1 MFVSDNLVFLEL
13 QKTGGSHI
21 RRLLEKHV
29 EGRLVGKHNRV
40 VKEYTDKLV
49 VGSIRNPWDW
59 YVSLWAFGV
68 SGCGAIRI
76 RSTSGVDVQYYRR
89 MLPKAMGKNRLT
101 PVEFLVSLYHD
112 AIKPVQRWEQTY
124 RVSSEPVLFRAWLKL
139 LMDAGR
145 RYDVGEGYGFSP
157 LSMHAG
163 LFTYRYFRLFT
174 TGNRIFNDRHL
185 LDQRGIEEFDRDF
198 NILGGVIRTESLE
211 EDFIRV
217 LCDAGYVLSDD
228 QLQEIREQA
237 DNKTNV
243 SQRKSA
249 KYYYDDDTIALVGKR
264 DQYLIRKY
272 GYEPPV

>member
-1 MFVSDNLVFLEL
+1 MFVSDRLVFLEL

-21 RRLLEKHV
+21 RRLLEKYV

-40 VKEYTDKLV
+40 AKEYTDKYV

-68 SGCGAIRI
+68 GGCGAIRA
-76 RSTSGVDVQYYRR
+76 RSTRGIDLGYYHR
-89 MLPKAMGKNRLT
+89 MLPRAMGKNRLT
-101 PVEFLVSLYHD
+101 PAEFIVSLYHD
-112 AIKPVQRWEQTY
+112 ANKPVQRWEKTY
-124 RVSSEPVLFRAWLKL
+124 QDSSEPVQFRAWLKL
-139 LMDAGR
+139 LMDASR

-157 LSMHAG
+157 LSVHAG

-174 TGNRIFNDRHL
+174 TGKGIYN
-185 LDQRGIEEFDRDF
+185 DQRLLEQRGMEEFDRDF

-217 LCDAGYVLSDD
+217 LGDAGYVLPDD
-228 QLQEIREQA
+228 HLQEIREKV
-237 DNKTNV
+237 DSKTNV

-249 KYYYDDDTIALVGKR
+249 KNYYDDDTIALVGMR

-272 GYEPPV
+272 GYEPPA